1 MKNRGFTLIELL
13 VVIILIAAIVL
24 LVLPNI
30 TNSVNNY
37 NINVDKTTLNIIK
50 QATNLYI
57 SDNTNSFMKR
67 SENTYCISLNELIEK
82 NYLKNTIQYNDQD
95 ITNVKVVKVTYE
107 NGFNYELVNKT
118 SCKKVIK
125 FDTICELKEGTDK
138 TIGSK
143 YNCKVDPDKALYT
156 FYVLSYNDEDGNII
170 KEKENAKSINLI
182 MDRNINSDGSFVTKA
197 IPKSEAENGVY
208 NLVEW
213 INQGNYELAGGQN
226 WDDYIDNNIFGPL
239 TAMNFLSEA
248 TKNWKNI
255 NEMLINSFDSDD
267 STIAPKGM
275 KVYNTYARMPYYSEV
290 FDVSADKMWLIDYL
304 HGDDDVYMG
313 IEGRDNAISGVYGY
327 WTLSADSTDNSAA
340 WRVMHNVSI
349 MNDAVADGT
358 GIRPVINL
366 EL

>member
-182 MDRNINSDGSFVTKA
+182 MDRNINSDGTPVTKYIA
-197 IPKSEAENGVY
+197 AATPENGVY
-208 NLVEW
+208 NIVQW
-213 INQGNYELAGGQN
+213 VSPSDYYSAGGQGIKYN
-226 WDDYIDNNIFGPL
+226 SKRPI
-239 TAMNFLSEA
+239 TAMNFLNKA
-248 TKNWKNI
+248 TKSWENIKNLNI
-255 NEMLINSFDSDD
+255 TYDD
-267 STIAPKGM
+267 EFGPVDGVERVKNF
-275 KVYNTYARMPYYSEV
+275 KVTGKARLPYYRELEMYDTETGRNA
-290 FDVSADKMWLIDYL
+290 FLYDYL
-304 HGDDDVYMG
+304 TDGGMQTNV
-313 IEGRDNAISGVYGY
+313 IPEVKGY
-327 WTLSADSTDNSAA
+327 WTMASSSNNANGKHAAALTSTNGKVA
-340 WRVMHNVSI
+340 NVSAHI
-349 MNDAVADGT
+349 GV
-358 GIRPVINL
+358 RPVINVNI
-366 EL
+366 